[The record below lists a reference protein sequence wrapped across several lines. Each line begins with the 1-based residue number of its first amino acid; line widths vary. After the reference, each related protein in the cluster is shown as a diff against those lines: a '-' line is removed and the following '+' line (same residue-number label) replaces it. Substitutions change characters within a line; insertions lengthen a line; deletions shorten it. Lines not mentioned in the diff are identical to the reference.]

1 MDKTILIVDD
11 DEISRSILAEI
22 FKDDY
27 HIIEACDG
35 NQAINIINEEMNI
48 AAVLLDLFMP
58 GINGLEVLKEMN
70 RSGKIEFIPVFL
82 ITAANTEKML
92 LEGYYLGAVDV
103 IGKPFIAQFLKQRIQ
118 HTIDLYSQRNE
129 LEHIVEEQ
137 VKRLNHVN
145 QSMIETLAELIEF
158 RDCESGEHVK
168 RICGLTKILMSK
180 VSDMYSEYYLPKQKN
195 R

>member
-92 LEGYYLGAVDV
+92 LEGYYLGAVD
-103 IGKPFIAQFLKQRIQ
+103 G
-118 HTIDLYSQRNE
+118 N
-129 LEHIVEEQ
+129 
-137 VKRLNHVN
+137 RLLR
-145 QSMIETLAELIEF
+145 S
-158 RDCESGEHVK
+158 S
-168 RICGLTKILMSK
+168 
-180 VSDMYSEYYLPKQKN
+180 
-195 R
+195 

>member
-145 QSMIETLAELIEF
+145 QSMI
-158 RDCESGEHVK
+158 
-168 RICGLTKILMSK
+168 
-180 VSDMYSEYYLPKQKN
+180 
-195 R
+195 